1 MNDVAS
7 SEEMTNDA
15 GEAGNSQCIG
25 LGVRSGSA
33 ALRGDSMPAPTGELA
48 PLFSRIRIVLSN
60 TSHPG
65 NIGAA
70 ARAMKTMGLSRL
82 VLVNPKT
89 FPDPQADAMAA
100 GATDVL
106 SNAQVVPELSQ
117 ALAGTTLAIALTA
130 RRRELAAPPMW
141 AKEAATES
149 VSHCGEIAL
158 VFGNETSGLS
168 NHELALCGRW
178 AMIPVDAEF
187 SSLNLAAAV
196 QVMCYEIRQAAIAPG
211 ELPAISGAGMS
222 ATHDDVERLL
232 AHFEQAAVGSG
243 FLDPASPK
251 RLMLR
256 LRRMFGRAQLEREEV
271 AILRGLLAALENP
284 RR

>member
-1 MNDVAS
+1 MNVAGPTFDGVS
-7 SEEMTNDA
+7 S
-15 GEAGNSQCIG
+15 
-25 LGVRSGSA
+25 
-33 ALRGDSMPAPTGELA
+33 APTGELA
-48 PLFSRIRIVLSN
+48 PLFSRIRIVLSH

-82 VLVNPKT
+82 VLVNPRT
-89 FPDPQADAMAA
+89 FPDAHADAMAA
-100 GATDVL
+100 GASDVL
-106 SNAQVVPELSQ
+106 SNAQVVVSLSE

-130 RRRELAAPPMW
+130 RRRELAAPPVW
-141 AKEAATES
+141 VKDAATE
-149 VSHCGEIAL
+149 VVAHAGEIAL

-168 NHELALCGRW
+168 NEELALCGRW

-187 SSLNLAAAV
+187 SSLNVAAAV
-196 QVMCYEIRQAAIAPG
+196 QVVCYEIRQAAVAPG
-211 ELPAISGAGMS
+211 ELPVISGAGML

-232 AHFEQAAVGSG
+232 AHFEQAALGSG

-256 LRRMFGRAQLEREEV
+256 LRRMLGRAQLEREEV